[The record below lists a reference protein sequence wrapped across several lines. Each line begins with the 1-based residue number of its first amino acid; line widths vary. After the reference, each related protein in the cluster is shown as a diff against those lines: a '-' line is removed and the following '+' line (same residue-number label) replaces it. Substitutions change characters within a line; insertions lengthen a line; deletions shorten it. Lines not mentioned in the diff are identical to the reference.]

1 MRRDAAQYRRR
12 DGCGGICR
20 RFQVRWNAA
29 RRSGAK
35 HEAVRGGSAAPY
47 PARHLPD
54 RPKCGRRP
62 LSRQGKGPGIRTR
75 NMEYDLVIRDGTIVD
90 GSGLPGYQA
99 DVGIKNGRILS
110 IGKIRASAEHV
121 IEAEGHVV
129 APGFID
135 GHTHMDAQVFWDPLG
150 TCSCWH
156 GVTSVVMGNCGFSLA
171 PCAEKDKLL
180 VMRNLERAEDISPK
194 AMEAGIKW
202 SWANFA
208 QYLDTVDRL
217 PKGINYTAYVGH
229 SALRTYVMGERAF
242 DDAATSDDLAAMKRE
257 LREAIKA
264 GAAGFSTSRS
274 SAHQTPDSRPVASRL
289 AEWDEVKQLV
299 GVMGDLGAGVFEMG
313 QEDVATP
320 DGLHDFIGR
329 MKSLALET
337 GVPTTFGVVY
347 FRKMP
352 HIWRA
357 FYELVDDTVAA
368 GGKMLVQG
376 TSRWISTL
384 LSFESTLPFDK
395 APVWSDIRK
404 LPLAEQE
411 AALRNPAMRAKL
423 VEAARE
429 FMTKRHNIV
438 GAEARPPDFDYFF
451 VLDKPLPPYRSV
463 AQVARERGQDALEV
477 MLDLALEK
485 HLKQFFIQ
493 PIVNEDQDIVLAM
506 MRHPR
511 SVVTFSDSGAHVSQI
526 MDSSIQTHLL
536 GHWVRERQ
544 ALTLEQAIRKITFEL
559 ASFWGLQ
566 GRGLVREGNFADVVI
581 FDPATVAP
589 QMPTIEYDLPAGAR
603 RLKQKSDGIK
613 TTIVNGQVLLRENQ
627 PTGALPGRLLRG
639 PLAGA

>member
-1 MRRDAAQYRRR
+1 MQY
-12 DGCGGICR
+12 DIII
-20 RFQVRWNAA
+20 
-29 RRSGAK
+29 
-35 HEAVRGGSAAPY
+35 RGG
-47 PARHLPD
+47 
-54 RPKCGRRP
+54 
-62 LSRQGKGPGIRTR
+62 T
-75 NMEYDLVIRDGTIVD
+75 VVD
-90 GSGLPGYQA
+90 GSGLPRYQA
-99 DVGIKNGRILS
+99 DVGISDGRIAT
-110 IGKIRASAEHV
+110 IGKIAGGANEV
-121 IEAEGHVV
+121 IDAEGHVV

-156 GVTSVVMGNCGFSLA
+156 GVTTVVMGNCGFSLA

-202 SWANFA
+202 SWSNFA
-208 QYLDTVDRL
+208 QYLDVVDRL

-242 DDAATSDDLAAMKRE
+242 DDEATSDDLAAMKRE
-257 LREAIKA
+257 LRDAIKA
-264 GAAGFSTSRS
+264 GAAGFSTSRT
-274 SAHQTPDSRPVASRL
+274 SAHQTPDNRPVASRL
-289 AEWDEVKQLV
+289 AKWDEVRELV
-299 GVMGDLGAGVFEMG
+299 GVMGDLGAGVFEIA
-313 QEDVATP
+313 QEDVPTP
-320 DGLHDFIGR
+320 DRLQDFLGR

-352 HIWRA
+352 QMWRA

-395 APVWSDIRK
+395 APVWNEIRR
-404 LPLAEQE
+404 LSLAEQE
-411 AALRNPAMRAKL
+411 ALLRNPATRARL
-423 VEAARE
+423 VDAARE
-429 FMTKRHNIV
+429 FMTRRHNIV

-463 AQVARERGQDALEV
+463 AEIARERGQDALEV

-544 ALTLEQAIRKITFEL
+544 ALTLEQAIRKLTFDL
-559 ASFWGLQ
+559 ASFWGLR
-566 GRGLVREGNFADVVI
+566 GRGLLREGHHGDVVV

-589 QMPTIEYDLPAGAR
+589 RMPTLEYDLPAGAR
-603 RLKQKSDGIK
+603 RLKQQATGIK
-613 TTIVNGQVLLRENQ
+613 ATVVNGEVLLRDNQ
-627 PTGALPGRLLRG
+627 HTGALPGQLLRG
-639 PLAGA
+639 PLAA

>member
-1 MRRDAAQYRRR
+1 M
-12 DGCGGICR
+12 
-20 RFQVRWNAA
+20 
-29 RRSGAK
+29 
-35 HEAVRGGSAAPY
+35 H
-47 PARHLPD
+47 
-54 RPKCGRRP
+54 
-62 LSRQGKGPGIRTR
+62 
-75 NMEYDLVIRDGTIVD
+75 YDIVIRDGTIVD
-90 GSGLPGYQA
+90 GSGLPRYQA
-99 DVGIKNGRILS
+99 DVGIANGRIAT
-110 IGKIRASAEHV
+110 IGRITDSADE
-121 IEAEGHVV
+121 IIDAEGHVV

-135 GHTHMDAQVFWDPLG
+135 GHTHMDAQVFWDALG

-202 SWANFA
+202 SWSNFA
-208 QYLDTVDRL
+208 QYLDAVDRL
-217 PKGINYTAYVGH
+217 PKGINYSGYVGH
-229 SALRTYVMGERAF
+229 SALRTFVMGEEAF
-242 DDAATSDDLAAMKRE
+242 DRKANADELDAMKRE
-257 LREAIKA
+257 LRNAIKA

-289 AEWDEVKQLV
+289 ADWDEVKGLV
-299 GVMGDLGAGVFEMG
+299 GVMGELGAGVFEIA
-313 QEDVATP
+313 QEDVPTP
-320 DGLHDFIGR
+320 DRLQDFLGR
-329 MKSLALET
+329 MKSLALST
-337 GVPTTFGVVY
+337 QVPTTFGVVY

-384 LSFESTLPFDK
+384 LSFESTLPFDR

-411 AALRNPAMRAKL
+411 AALRNPATRAKM

-429 FMTKRHNIV
+429 FMTQRHHVV
-438 GAEARPPDFDYFF
+438 GAEARPPHFDYFF

-463 AQVARERGQDALEV
+463 GEIARETGKDPLDV
-477 MLDLALEK
+477 MLDLSLEK
-485 HLKQFFIQ
+485 HLRQFFIQ
-493 PIVNEDQDIVLAM
+493 PLVNEDQDVVLAM

-536 GHWVRERQ
+536 GYWVRERQ
-544 ALTLEQAIRKITFEL
+544 ALTLEQAVRKLTFDL
-559 ASFWGLQ
+559 ASFWGLS
-566 GRGLVREGNFADVVI
+566 GRGLLREGNCADVVV
-581 FDPATVAP
+581 FDPDKVAP
-589 QMPTIEYDLPAGAR
+589 QMPTLEHDLPAGAR
-603 RLKQKSDGIK
+603 RLKQKAVGIQ
-613 TTIVNGQVLLRENQ
+613 TTIVNGEVLLRDNEH
-627 PTGALPGRLLRG
+627 TGALPGKLLRG
-639 PLAGA
+639 RLAAG